1 MMIMLPNGEERELD
15 NDISIDKKKELCEEL
30 LLEFDS
36 EINSS
41 WETHP
46 VRYFLNGL
54 SNYLCWDKTDFYRD
68 KEKGIL
74 SNSREK
80 QMERVRYH
88 GRWRKD
94 TIFTDLSAGDEMTIF
109 GEMSEDEQW
118 YIKK

>member
-1 MMIMLPNGEERELD
+1 MIIKLPSGEERELD
-15 NDISIDKKKELCEEL
+15 NDITIDEKKEVCENL
-30 LLEFDS
+30 LLEFDE
-36 EINSS
+36 EIKDS

-54 SNYLCWDKTDFYRD
+54 SNYLCWDKTNFYRD

-94 TIFTDLSAGDEMTIF
+94 TILTEMSISDEMKIF
-109 GEMSEDEQW
+109 REMSEDE
-118 YIKK
+118 

>member
-1 MMIMLPNGEERELD
+1 MRIRLPSGEERELD
-15 NDISIDKKKELCEEL
+15 NNIPIEEKMTLCEEL
-30 LLEFDS
+30 ITEFGTEIS
-36 EINSS
+36 ES

-54 SNYLCWDKTDFYRD
+54 SNYLCWDKSEYYRD

-80 QMERVRYH
+80 QMERIRYH

-94 TIFTDLSAGDEMTIF
+94 TIFTDLTAKDEINIF
-109 GEMSEDEQW
+109 GEME
-118 YIKK
+118 KR